1 MESADLAESA
11 DFVELE
17 EVDGGA
23 EVDGASGS
31 VDGVCGW
38 LPGDRFSVGRSESS
52 SELVPLLVPVPRS
65 VVLSFGSRLWVVVR
79 RRRLGLFDSS

>member
-1 MESADLAESA
+1 MESADLAESVE
-11 DFVELE
+11 FVELE
-17 EVDGGA
+17 EFDGGA
-23 EVDGASGS
+23 EVDGAFGS

-52 SELVPLLVPVPRS
+52 SELVPPLVPVPRS
-65 VVLSFGSRLWVVVR
+65 VVLSFGSRLWVVVL